1 MVRAAAVIGSGKHQA
16 RPPTD
21 HFKNLLEE
29 TCPNHD
35 YPVKHKLRDYVMMKN
50 FMASRSLA
58 RSMEIDEGDTAP
70 FPGEDMVMM
79 IYDGRPSPGMH
90 RMSNPSLGTPAR
102 CDWGRGNA
110 GM

>member
-1 MVRAAAVIGSGKHQA
+1 VRAAAVIGSGKHQV

-58 RSMEIDEGDTAP
+58 RSMEIDEGDTTP

-90 RMSNPSLGTPAR
+90 RMSNLSLGTPAR